1 MKIKTTF
8 FTIFFLCA
16 FFVALSQN
24 AGINGDGTSPHASAM
39 LDVKSTSKGL
49 LIPRMTQVQ
58 RDAITSPATGL
69 LVFQTDNSAG
79 FYFYTGAVW
88 ANIGNGG
95 STGWLLSGN
104 SGINPATQFI
114 GTTDNQPLNF
124 KLNNLYA
131 GQLHP
136 VTGNVFL
143 GLNSGAGN
151 SSGFSNVGIGRGA
164 LFTNQV
170 KTNLVALGDSAL
182 FNNGTGANA
191 TQAVK
196 NTAIGSKALY
206 SNTTGSNNTSIGYN
220 ALNANTTGDFNTAL
234 GVEALLFNT
243 TGGLN
248 TAIGLNALRLN
259 TTGGLN
265 TATGTNA
272 LFNNTTGGN
281 NTATGVDALND
292 NTTGSQN
299 TAAGTFALF
308 NNTTGND
315 NTASGYN
322 ALAAN
327 TTGSFN
333 TASGSG
339 VLSSNITGNDNT
351 TSGYHALALNTS
363 GSQNT
368 ASGSQALSNNS
379 IGNFNTAT
387 GFRALVSNTTGNNN
401 LAAGWESLFS
411 NTTGNYNVAIGDGAL
426 TSNTTGNA
434 NIALGVS
441 SGTTASF
448 NNTISIGNDNWQNNA
463 SNQAFIGNKQTTWV
477 GAWSSQWQVSSDRRL
492 KTNIVSDVKGLDFIM
507 RLRPVTYF
515 RKLDHNATASN
526 GKMPPDYPEKWDVEK
541 IKETG
546 FIAQEVEEAAKASG
560 YDFSGLSKPK
570 SSTGYYSL
578 SYASFVVP
586 VVKAV
591 QEQQAIIDKQQKQID
606 ELTKRLAVLEKKL

>member
-8 FTIFFLCA
+8 FTVFFLCN
-16 FFVALSQN
+16 FFVALAQN
-24 AGINGDGTSPHASAM
+24 TGINADGSLPNTSAM
-39 LDVKSTSKGL
+39 LDVKSTNKGL
-49 LIPRMTQVQ
+49 LIPRMTQAQ
-58 RDAITSPATGL
+58 RDAIASPATGL

-79 FYFYTGAVW
+79 FYFFNGAAWTG
-88 ANIGNGG
+88 IGGG
-95 STGWLLSGN
+95 SANAWLLNGN
-104 SGINPATQFI
+104 AGINPATHFI
-114 GTTDNQPLNF
+114 GTVDNQPLSF

-143 GLNSGAGN
+143 GFNSGAGN
-151 SSGFSNVGIGRGA
+151 TSGYSNVGIGRGA

-170 KTNLVALGDSAL
+170 KTNLVAIGDSAL
-182 FNNGTGANA
+182 FNNGTGANG

-206 SNTTGSNNTSIGYN
+206 SNTTGSSNTSIGYN
-220 ALNANTTGDFNTAL
+220 ALNANTTGDYNTAF

-243 TGGLN
+243 AGGLN

-281 NTATGVDALND
+281 NTA
-292 NTTGSQN
+292 
-299 TAAGTFALF
+299 AGTFSLF
-308 NNTTGND
+308 TNTTGND
-315 NTASGYN
+315 NTAAGYN

-327 TTGSFN
+327 TNGSFN
-333 TASGSG
+333 TVSGSG
-339 VLSSNITGNDNT
+339 ALSSNTTGSDNT
-351 TSGYHALALNTS
+351 ASGYHALTS
-363 GSQNT
+363 NIGGSQNT
-368 ASGSQALSNNS
+368 AFGSEALLNNS
-379 IGNFNTAT
+379 TANSNTAI
-387 GFRALVSNTTGNNN
+387 GFKALVSNTTGSDN
-401 LAAGWESLFS
+401 LAAGWESLFFNTTGSFNVAIGDEALSS
-411 NTTGNYNVAIGDGAL
+411 NTTGNN
-426 TSNTTGNA
+426 

-441 SGTTASF
+441 AGTTGSF

-492 KTNIVSDVKGLDFIM
+492 KTNIVPDVKGLDFIM

-515 RKLDHNATASN
+515 RKLDHSTIALN
-526 GKMPPDYPEKWDVEK
+526 GTTSTEYPNKWDVEK

-546 FIAQEVEEAAKASG
+546 FIAQEVEEAAKASR
-560 YDFSGLSKPK
+560 YDFSGLSKPR
-570 SSTGYYSL
+570 SPDGYYSL

-586 VVKAV
+586 LVKAV
-591 QEQQAIIDKQQKQID
+591 QEQQSIIDKQQKQID
-606 ELTKRLAVLEKKL
+606 DLVKRLQALEDKLH